1 MTAETAIR
9 TLIDRNRRY
18 VARYDCNAYSRET
31 DDIINALLLMYADRK
46 RDLTDDML
54 RAMGG
59 RGLHDTLQKLPVEW
73 VRLLVAHLLR
83 GADVDVEA
91 YVERCRLALYN
102 IENYRR
108 ELRLLRQIGQMG
120 LPPDIADRLL
130 AMQVQVLADGY
141 GHSFLIDDQQAVE
154 IYTNKWTTFLDNI
167 LQ

>member
-59 RGLHDTLQKLPVEW
+59 RGLQAAMQELPVEW

-83 GADVDVEA
+83 DDDVDVEA

-108 ELRLLRQIGQMG
+108 ELRLFRQIGQMG
-120 LPPDIADRLL
+120 LPHDIADRLL
-130 AMQVQVLADGY
+130 AMQVRVLADGY

-154 IYTNKWTTFLDNI
+154 IYTNQWTTYFENI